1 MSTGYEG
8 QVETHK
14 HTFAVADVG
23 DWDLDE
29 DRSIVPSIQN
39 ALKYEGID
47 AVVDGEEMNSSVFY
61 VYTKS
66 PRDVVEQAL
75 ENQQIYLE
83 NQGVDGFGKGIIIN
97 IITYEKGG

>member
-14 HTFAVADVG
+14 HTFQVADLG

-39 ALKYEGID
+39 TLKGSGID
-47 AVVDGEEMNSSVFY
+47 AVVDGEEFNASVFY

-66 PRDVVEQAL
+66 NRATVEDAL
-75 ENQQIYLE
+75 KSNEIWVE
-83 NQGVDGFGKGIIIN
+83 
-97 IITYEKGG
+97 

>member
-8 QVETHK
+8 QTERHK

-29 DRSIVPSIQN
+29 DRSIVPSIQY
-39 ALKYEGID
+39 ALKADGID
-47 AVVDGEEMNSSVFY
+47 AVVDGEEMNASVFY

-66 PRDVVEQAL
+66 NRATIEQAL
-75 ENQQIYLE
+75 ENQGIPLE
-83 NQGVDGFGKGIIIN
+83 
-97 IITYEKGG
+97 E

>member
-1 MSTGYEG
+1 MSIGYEG

-14 HTFAVADVG
+14 HTFEVSDIG
-23 DWDLDE
+23 GWDLDE

-47 AVVDGEEMNSSVFY
+47 AVVDGEEFNASVFY

-66 PRDVVEQAL
+66 NRATVEDAL
-75 ENQQIYLE
+75 KSNEIWVE
-83 NQGVDGFGKGIIIN
+83 
-97 IITYEKGG
+97 

>member
-8 QVETHK
+8 QVENHS
-14 HTFAVADVG
+14 HTFQVSDLG

-39 ALKYEGID
+39 VLKNSGID
-47 AVVDGEEMNSSVFY
+47 AVVDGEEMNASVFY

-66 PRDVVEQAL
+66 NRATVEDAL
-75 ENQQIYLE
+75 KSQEIYLE
-83 NQGVDGFGKGIIIN
+83 
-97 IITYEKGG
+97 E